1 MSRRLRRLLVVA
13 GVAICLV
20 AGLVSIRIA
29 ADLAIAAAPPP
40 APPVSMQALQAALQ
54 AEQARAAALQGQLD
68 DLLGATDE
76 LSTAIDSTDVRLTAD
91 GQSAKD
97 LRARLKAAQARL
109 ALLTKLLKVASARL
123 TALGAVGPTVPPGGG
138 SGGGGGGSNPKA
150 TPRPTPR
157 PTPAVGGFSL
167 ALSLSGSSVVA
178 DWTACSPSGFSGYAL
193 VRSTDS
199 EIHYPPEDRDTL
211 VTTVAAGG
219 GTKATDSGAPAG
231 RVWYRAYCLTRSD
244 NETKV
249 AGATNTVSVTVP

>member
-13 GVAICLV
+13 GVAISLV

-54 AEQARAAALQGQLD
+54 AEQARAAALQDQLD

-123 TALGAVGPTVPPGGG
+123 TALGGVGPTVPPGGG
-138 SGGGGGGSNPKA
+138 SGGGGGSNPKA

-157 PTPAVGGFSL
+157 PTPAVSGFSL

-211 VTTVAAGG
+211 VTTVAPGG
-219 GTKATDSGAPAG
+219 ATVATDAAAPSG
-231 RVWYRAYCLTRSD
+231 RVWYRTYCLRRQD
-244 NETKV
+244 NETQV
-249 AGATNTVSVTVP
+249 AGATNTVSVAVP

>member
-1 MSRRLRRLLVVA
+1 MSRRLRRLLVIV
-13 GVAICLV
+13 GVTISLI
-20 AGLVSIRIA
+20 AGLASIRIA
-29 ADLAIAAAPPP
+29 ADLALAAAPPP
-40 APPVSMQALQAALQ
+40 APPVSMQALLAALQ
-54 AEQARAAALQGQLD
+54 AEQARAAVLQDQLD
-68 DLLGATDE
+68 QLLGATDD
-76 LSTAIDSTDVRLTAD
+76 LSAAIDSTDVRLTAD
-91 GQSAKD
+91 GESAKD

-123 TALGAVGPTVPPGGG
+123 NALGAAGPTVPPGGG
-138 SGGGGGGSNPKA
+138 GGGDGGGSNANP

-157 PTPAVGGFSL
+157 PTPGVGGFSL
-167 ALSLSGSSVVA
+167 ALSLSGGSVVA

-211 VTTVAAGG
+211 VTTVAPGG

-244 NETKV
+244 NETRV
-249 AGATNTVSVTVP
+249 AGATNTVSVVVP